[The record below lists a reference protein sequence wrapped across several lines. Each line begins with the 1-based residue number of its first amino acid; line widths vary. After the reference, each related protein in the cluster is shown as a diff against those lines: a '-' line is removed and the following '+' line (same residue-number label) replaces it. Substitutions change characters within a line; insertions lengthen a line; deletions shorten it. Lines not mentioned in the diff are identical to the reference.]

1 MDGNAGRIMSAIIRA
16 STTEQPFDFASCYHV
31 FQQQETDATGTV
43 VIHHGKVKYPGKQVA
58 EFRQVVLSPMIADP
72 DAALAEVGRQAA
84 IEYDLFQV
92 FIAHRLGA
100 IGRGDD
106 VLLVMASAA
115 TRKQAFAGCAW
126 IVDEIKRENI
136 IQLKE
141 RI

>member
-1 MDGNAGRIMSAIIRA
+1 MSAIIKV
-16 STTEQPFDFASCYHV
+16 STTDQPFDFASCYFA
-31 FQQQETDATGTV
+31 FQQRETDATGTV

-58 EFRQVVLSPMIADP
+58 AFRHVVLSPMIVDP

-84 IEYDLFQV
+84 MEYDLLQV
-92 FIAHRLGA
+92 FIMHRLGV

-136 IQLKE
+136 IQLIE

>member
-1 MDGNAGRIMSAIIRA
+1 MPAIIKA
-16 STTEQPFDFASCYHV
+16 STTDEPFDFTSSYFS

-43 VIHHGKVKYPGKQVA
+43 VIHHGKVKYPGKQVE
-58 EFRQVVLSPMIADP
+58 EFSRVILAPLIADP

-84 IEYDLFQV
+84 VQYNLHQV

-100 IGRGDD
+100 VGRGDD

-115 TRKQAFAGCAW
+115 TRKQAFAGCAR

-136 IQLKE
+136 IQLIE